1 MSLTATAIAASIVAF
16 SLTSGIAAV
25 ASGMLTLFVLVIV
38 GFTALSQTDGD
49 WADAQPAQSS
59 PSAGAEPSDD

>member
-1 MSLTATAIAASIVAF
+1 MSFTATATAASIVAF

-38 GFTALSQTDGD
+38 GFTVLSQGSND
-49 WADAQPAQSS
+49 WAAAQPARSS
-59 PSAGAEPSDD
+59 SAGAEPSDD